1 MIATPGATTVAP
13 LLLELARAVRAREA
27 YAPDHPSR
35 RESLVHA
42 TRLWI
47 EALHDFE
54 EIEILVET
62 QGLALP
68 DGIRLSGPGLDEL
81 RDELQRRGARRL
93 RFHAGLAAG
102 ELGSL
107 VVLLA
112 RDRYQP
118 DPAADLERALRGAGV
133 ANITTSTLAF
143 ETIAVAEEDED
154 DVAIELMDVDCETD
168 TVAIGMPPKTR
179 DPADEVDPPTVRL
192 VRLLGELERAESI
205 EVYRELCG
213 KIEPLCLGLLSEKNP
228 VDAYRAA
235 LAFCRHASDPA
246 ERDSAV
252 RIEAQERLRRLF
264 DDDLLLRFVLEHTCA
279 PAGMGSVQALQILL
293 SLGAPVV
300 GRLIQAYMEASP
312 EERPRL
318 SQVLITMGDAAFPAI
333 VEELGSAWPSRV
345 RRAARLL
352 GDMQHP
358 RAVEFL
364 GDQRRHADPV
374 VRREVLRALAR
385 IRGDRAV
392 ELLSEALHADPETAE
407 MAATALGLV
416 PSPAAHQALA
426 EVACA
431 ETQVE
436 HVRCEA
442 VRSLGR
448 IGHEGA
454 LEVLEQLLTRRRRLA
469 RRRQTQVR
477 VAAVHALGRI
487 ASPRALA
494 LLRELCEAPD
504 SAVRE
509 AARDILRML
518 GDREAPTL

>member
-1 MIATPGATTVAP
+1 MIANPGATTVAP

-27 YAPDHPSR
+27 YCEGHPAR

-42 TRLWI
+42 TRLWL
-47 EALHDFE
+47 ESLRGFE
-54 EIEILVET
+54 EIEILVERE
-62 QGLALP
+62 GIALP

-81 RDELQRRGARRL
+81 REELERRGARRL
-93 RFHAGLAAG
+93 RFHTELSAG

-112 RDRYQP
+112 RDRREP
-118 DPAADLERALRGAGV
+118 DPDADLERALRGAGV
-133 ANITTSTLAF
+133 AHITTSTLPFA
-143 ETIAVAEEDED
+143 
-154 DVAIELMDVDCETD
+154 AIELADEEEGDTAIDLWDVDGDAGATLVSAVPLLD
-168 TVAIGMPPKTR
+168 TSDSGS
-179 DPADEVDPPTVRL
+179 PTARL
-192 VRLLGELERAESI
+192 VSLLGKLEQAESI
-205 EVYRELCG
+205 EEYRELCRRVDT
-213 KIEPLCLGLLSEKNP
+213 LCLELLGEANA

-235 LAFCRHASDPA
+235 LAFCRHAVDPA
-246 ERDSAV
+246 DRDPAQ
-252 RIEAQERLRRLF
+252 RIEAQARLRRLF
-264 DDDLLLRFVLEHTCA
+264 DDDRLLRFVLEHTCA
-279 PAGMGSVQALQILL
+279 PEGVGSVQALQILL
-293 SLGAPVV
+293 CLGAPVV
-300 GRLIQAYMEASP
+300 PRIIQAYMEAGP
-312 EERPRL
+312 EERPRF

-364 GDQRRHADPV
+364 GDQRTHADPV

-385 IRGDRAV
+385 IRGERAV
-392 ELLSEALHADPETAE
+392 ELISEALQGDPETAE

-416 PSPAAHQALA
+416 RSARTHQALVEIA
-426 EVACA
+426 TDEA
-431 ETQVE
+431 QPE

-442 VRSLGR
+442 IRSLGR
-448 IGHEGA
+448 IGDDGA
-454 LEVLEQLLTRRRRLA
+454 LAVLEGLLTKRRRLT

-487 ASPRALA
+487 ASPGALG
-494 LLRELCEAPD
+494 LLREQCEAPD
-504 SAVRE
+504 ASVRE

-518 GDREAPTL
+518 GDREPITL